1 MNGCSAGAVGKW
13 WAEHRRCTR
22 TAAALLLLA
31 AALLWLVEPALAA
44 RPRGRAATPAAMQ
57 AEPRTKALAGPAT
70 PSWIVVHA
78 ATGEE
83 LASQE
88 PDRPGAPASM
98 TKMMLALVVMEAVKE
113 GQLTM
118 ADPVPTSRLA
128 SKMGGSQVYLKEGES
143 FSVEEMLAG
152 TRTASSTW
160 VQSAEKSGA
169 LTSTATVWS
178 LE

>member
-1 MNGCSAGAVGKW
+1 M
-13 WAEHRRCTR
+13 
-22 TAAALLLLA
+22 
-31 AALLWLVEPALAA
+31 
-44 RPRGRAATPAAMQ
+44 
-57 AEPRTKALAGPAT
+57 
-70 PSWIVVHA
+70 VHA

-152 TRTASSTW
+152 LLIGSLLGLSFPAF
-160 VQSAEKSGA
+160 VSAILLLLVFAIHLRWFPVISAGA
-169 LTSTATVWS
+169 LDDPVER
-178 LE
+178 LEAELGVEDTCARH